1 MLRRTSLGTLGLSI
15 GGTLTLVGFWAYFV
29 VDNAT
34 LNLVGFFYG
43 IPLLLGGLA
52 LKASEL
58 HPVPLI
64 EPTPANVLTLREQQA
79 TATQNQIRKDVT
91 RYRYGQRA
99 HLDSSLTHLGLSPT
113 DEECPVLVGVQEVET
128 EGAYTLVL
136 EFESPL
142 IPFEVWQEKQDKIA
156 GFFGPG
162 VKANVSQVGDQKV
175 DVALI
180 ATAAEKEPVAS
191 LN

>member
-91 RYRYGQRA
+91 SLSLRSTGTPRQFP
-99 HLDSSLTHLGLSPT
+99 DSPWVKPHRRRMSRFSR
-113 DEECPVLVGVQEVET
+113 
-128 EGAYTLVL
+128 GAR
-136 EFESPL
+136 
-142 IPFEVWQEKQDKIA
+142 
-156 GFFGPG
+156 G
-162 VKANVSQVGDQKV
+162 
-175 DVALI
+175 
-180 ATAAEKEPVAS
+180 
-191 LN
+191 